1 MFYSLSPEYGE
12 AEVLAV
18 AGHFQQTLKSAAK
31 DFSTEEALN
40 ELRLMKK
47 VLYKRHGTQL
57 HSLTWK

>member
-1 MFYSLSPEYGE
+1 MYFAEYGE

-31 DFSTEEALN
+31 DFSAEEALN

-47 VLYKRHGTQL
+47 VLYKR
-57 HSLTWK
+57 